1 MLIKT
6 FFYSSDYVRTLRRRR
21 WLFAGMSLFGIVLAL
36 LAQFAFPSFG
46 ISDFIQGF
54 YLGGGSGLTLA
65 GIVFFARTRWL
76 LRHPDRAKQAQISET
91 DEREKAI
98 LRAAVNSTFG
108 VLYVALILG
117 ILLALPFSMP
127 IFFTLFALFL
137 LVGLTMLLSSLWFK
151 RHM

>member
-1 MLIKT
+1 M
-6 FFYSSDYVRTLRRRR
+6 
-21 WLFAGMSLFGIVLAL
+21 
-36 LAQFAFPSFG
+36 
-46 ISDFIQGF
+46 
-54 YLGGGSGLTLA
+54 TLA

-137 LVGLTMLLSSLWFK
+137 LVGLTMLLFILWFK